1 MDNEA
6 EVNLWDNA
14 LEISIHMTFFNVT
27 NTLMLRLS
35 LFKATK
41 QSHQLYLWKM
51 ATQTYKMFV
60 LALASD

>member
-14 LEISIHMTFFNVT
+14 LEISVHVIFFNMT

-41 QSHQLYLWKM
+41 QSYQLYLQKM

>member
-14 LEISIHMTFFNVT
+14 LEISIHVAFFNVM
-27 NTLMLRLS
+27 NTLMLHLS

-41 QSHQLYLWKM
+41 QSYRLYLQKM